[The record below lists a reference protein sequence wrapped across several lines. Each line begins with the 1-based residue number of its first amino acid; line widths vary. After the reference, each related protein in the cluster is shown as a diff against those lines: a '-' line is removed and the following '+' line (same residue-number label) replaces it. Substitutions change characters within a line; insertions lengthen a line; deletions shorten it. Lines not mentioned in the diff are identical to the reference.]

1 MCSLLLGL
9 GIAGSCFLNG
19 RTIHLDYASH
29 LPFALGLS
37 IDRLSGFF
45 LALICGLGIPV
56 ALFSAS
62 YAEHYTRAR
71 WKWYWRLLP
80 LFLFSM
86 VLVIVSSTV
95 FVFMAGW
102 ELMTLLSGGLIV
114 IEGDSQ
120 DRRRGLFIYLAMMHA
135 GAAAVF
141 GAFLLFVPG
150 APSLTFEAIR
160 AAGHGFSPQM
170 RTAVFLLAFAG
181 FGAKAGIIPL
191 HLWLPKAHPIAPSPV
206 SALMS
211 AVMLKI
217 AVYGFIRLTF
227 DVLGTPQ
234 IWWGYLVLVAGIVTA
249 VLGILYALAEH
260 TLKRLLA
267 YSSIDNI
274 GLIFVALGLALV

>member
-1 MCSLLLGL
+1 MSSRESSLSGFLLILFLSSLLFSAILAGLASQGRWTRALVPGFLVCSLLLGL

-19 RTIHLDYASH
+19 STIHLDYSSH

-37 IDRLSGFF
+37 IDKLSGFF
-45 LALICGLGIPV
+45 LVLICGLGIPV

-62 YAEHYTRAR
+62 YAEHYTRAS

-80 LFLFSM
+80 LFIFSM

-114 IEGDSQ
+114 IEGDSP

-160 AAGHGFSPQM
+160 AASHGFSPQM

-211 AVMLKI
+211 
-217 AVYGFIRLTF
+217 G
-227 DVLGTPQ
+227 
-234 IWWGYLVLVAGIVTA
+234 VACT
-249 VLGILYALAEH
+249 
-260 TLKRLLA
+260 
-267 YSSIDNI
+267 SSCSRAMIM
-274 GLIFVALGLALV
+274 